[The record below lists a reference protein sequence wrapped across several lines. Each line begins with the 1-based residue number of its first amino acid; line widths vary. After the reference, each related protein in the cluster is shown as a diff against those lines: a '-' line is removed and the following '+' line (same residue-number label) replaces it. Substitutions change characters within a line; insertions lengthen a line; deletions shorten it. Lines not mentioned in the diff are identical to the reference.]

1 MYFDLFINGKSLN
14 YGLLFIVRIYI
25 IPFICHI
32 LLVAFYGIQQVIV
45 AIISAPYPITVTCQ
59 YKSPWTSIAN
69 LTHLPTGQISP
80 PQLSFSLF
88 LYNIFRVE

>member
-1 MYFDLFINGKSLN
+1 MYFDLFINGKSLL

-25 IPFICHI
+25 IAFICHI
-32 LLVAFYGIQQVIV
+32 ILVALYGIQQVIV
-45 AIISAPYPITVTCQ
+45 AIVSALYPITMTCQ